1 MTVPATVVMIHGAWH
16 GSWCWGKVVAPLEA
30 ANVPTVAVDLPL
42 TSLADD
48 VAVTRAAL
56 DEVAGPV
63 VLCGHSYGGVVV
75 TEAGVHPRVRHLVYV
90 CAFAIAEGR
99 SAAAAVDDEVPGTGL
114 EEALRFDDDGR
125 VSMDREG
132 ARRAFYLDC
141 APEEADAALDLLR
154 PTALSC
160 LGGTTTVAAWR
171 TRPSTY
177 AVCTEDRAVHP
188 ELQRLLARNCTTTV
202 TWPASHSPFV
212 SRPELVA
219 DLLVDL
225 ARG

>member
-1 MTVPATVVMIHGAWH
+1 VALLGAAQV
-16 GSWCWGKVVAPLEA
+16 S
-30 ANVPTVAVDLPL
+30 TVAVELPL

-48 VAVTRAAL
+48 VAATRAAL
-56 DEVAGPV
+56 DEVAGPAV
-63 VLCGHSYGGVVV
+63 FCGHSYGGVVV
-75 TEAGVHPRVRHLVYV
+75 TEAGIHPAARHLVYI

-99 SAAAAVDDEVPGTGL
+99 SAAAAVDDELPGTGL
-114 EEALRFDDDGR
+114 EEALLFDDDGH
-125 VSMDREG
+125 VSMEREG

-141 APEEADAALDLLR
+141 APEDADAALDRLR

-160 LGGTTTVAAWR
+160 LGGPTTVAAWR
-171 TRPSTY
+171 ERPSTY
-177 AVCTEDRAVHP
+177 AVCSEDRAVHP

-202 TWPASHSPFV
+202 TWPTSHSPFL

-219 DLLVDL
+219 DLLFDL